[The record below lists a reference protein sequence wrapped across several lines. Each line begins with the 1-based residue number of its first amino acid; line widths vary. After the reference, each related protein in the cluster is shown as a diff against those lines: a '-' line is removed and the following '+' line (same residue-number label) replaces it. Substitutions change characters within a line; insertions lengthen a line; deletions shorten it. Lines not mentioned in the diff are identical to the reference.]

1 MKLFVAK
8 CTAIFL
14 LTGCSS
20 LEVLK
25 TNFEARML
33 SNAKNAYIV
42 ESGDSIWS
50 IALKYNLDPKKIIDS
65 NNLSKPFRI
74 FPGQKL
80 FLSKNNNN
88 TFVMT
93 NKEPPSWHAPI
104 KSNNKPRVQGL
115 YWLVFNEKKGSSI
128 YAVQEGKV
136 VISGP
141 DIPGYGN
148 LVMISHPNGF
158 ISLYA
163 HCQNIFVETGD
174 TVSKGMVIAQ
184 VGSSETSS
192 PMLRFQLRKN
202 GTPIKVDSIKF

>member
-8 CTAIFL
+8 CTAILFL
-14 LTGCSS
+14 AGCSS

-33 SNAKNAYIV
+33 SNTENTYIV
-42 ESGDSIWS
+42 KSGDSIWS
-50 IALKYNLDPKKIIDS
+50 IALKYNLDPKTIIDS

-74 FPGQKL
+74 FPGKKL
-80 FLSKNNNN
+80 FLSKNTNNA
-88 TFVMT
+88 FAMT
-93 NKEPPSWHAPI
+93 NRATLSWHTPI
-104 KSNNKPRVQGL
+104 KSNNKPRTQGL
-115 YWLVFNEKKGSSI
+115 YWLVFNEQKGSPI
-128 YAVQEGKV
+128 YAAQEGKV

-163 HCQNIFVETGD
+163 HCQNIFVEAGD
-174 TVSKGMVIAQ
+174 IVSKGMVIAK
-184 VGSSETSS
+184 VGSSESSS

-202 GTPIKVDSIKF
+202 GTPIKVKSIRF